1 MNALLLFHPFISLS
15 LLVIH
20 YIMFC
25 YMVTTNLLVGELWPE
40 KPEILS
46 DILGA
51 TEQDQ

>member
-1 MNALLLFHPFISLS
+1 MNALHPFITSS

-20 YIMFC
+20 YIMFRC
-25 YMVTTNLLVGELWPE
+25 LVTTNLLVGELWPDM
-40 KPEILS
+40 PEILS

>member
-1 MNALLLFHPFISLS
+1 MNALHPFVASS
-15 LLVIH
+15 LLVIN

-25 YMVTTNLLVGELWPE
+25 CLVTTNLLVGELWPE
-40 KPEILS
+40 MPEILS